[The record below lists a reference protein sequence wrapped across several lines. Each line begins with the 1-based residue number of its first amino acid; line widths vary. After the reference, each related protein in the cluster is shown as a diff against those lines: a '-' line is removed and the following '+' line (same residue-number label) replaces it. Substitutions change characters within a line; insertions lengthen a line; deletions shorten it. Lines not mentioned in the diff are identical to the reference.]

1 MLALIILGALLQVVG
16 LVGCVLPWLAGPPF
30 NFIGLLLLSIARHGK
45 AFSHGFLIVM
55 AVLTALT
62 LVLDYAMP
70 LAGTRRFGATKRG
83 FWGALIGMAAGA
95 LALPPFGLVLGAF
108 HGAVAGELSAGRD
121 RSEEILRT
129 AAAITARYSDAKHAA
144 AVAVTIFEEGA
155 APRAISV
162 APAADADI
170 QLLILK

>member
-1 MLALIILGALLQVVG
+1 MIVLIILGAILEVVG

-45 AFSHGFLIVM
+45 AFSPWFLIVM

-83 FWGALIGMAAGA
+83 FWGALIGMAVGA
-95 LALPPFGLVLGAF
+95 LALPPFGLILGAF
-108 HGAVAGELSAGRD
+108 LGAVIGELSAGRE
-121 RSEEILRT
+121 RSEAIR
-129 AAAITARYSDAKHAA
+129 AGWGVFAGMMAAIAIKL
-144 AVAVTIFEEGA
+144 AVSGVMTFYFI
-155 APRAISV
+155 RA
-162 APAADADI
+162 
-170 QLLILK
+170 LF